1 MQSGRIERGGWIY
14 WNARS
19 GKVFTILKDPKID
32 PLNPKT
38 SDTLWQIDLNN
49 PPTPPRG
56 TYIVGD
62 FHSHLDAGPDD
73 GDIGNETTR
82 KVPGIVISPAG
93 PEPYGPN
100 RGIWYKD
107 LPPGCH

>member
-32 PLNPKT
+32 PLNPRT

-62 FHSHLDAGPDD
+62 FHSHLDAGPEDW
-73 GDIGNETTR
+73 DIANETAR

-93 PEPYGPN
+93 PEPYGLN
-100 RGIWYKD
+100 RGIWGKD